1 MIEML
6 WRVGGIGLMSLVTM
20 GAGCRSV
27 SLASAGLSRVPSA
40 DSGHSVSTAE
50 VAQKPDDEESTPSRW
65 PTRWGGDPDRPGII
79 IEEDPAVS
87 MVPIHLSRDH
97 QFRSTQIEYDDA
109 NTLAGELG
117 IEHGFRFRA
126 EGPGCFLFIPNP
138 QESGTQERAT
148 PDLTRDSGKQSKD
161 NLPDLAFK
169 FVSAS
174 KLTTPET
181 KTMNIINSDGKE
193 YAIEITPAEWVKD
206 EQGELTVD
214 AKEDHVLL
222 QRTWFTYR
230 DAKGK
235 HGGEKRAPGDA
246 IGTIV
251 LLPGIFGTPDPVVD
265 ALETYWNKKG
275 YAIVRMR
282 SQPSRF
288 TEHFGFETTPEQ
300 VLALSEQVAQMNDD
314 RVAEGAYA
322 TKAAIEHVFDQRP
335 GLADRPVILIGMSG
349 GAMMLPTV
357 YAYAPE
363 LYQGAVLIAGGADFA
378 RIAIRSNY
386 GAWIDAITF
395 DFDPDSPSKGRIDNE
410 HLDAFCKAYLEDS
423 KLDAYHTAT
432 EMRSIPVLMLH
443 GTVDQAVPSATGDL
457 LYEQLGEPERWSY
470 PVGHELIFAGLATQV
485 VRIDRWINAHVIE
498 PMRESDSD

>member
-6 WRVGGIGLMSLVTM
+6 WRVGGIGFLGLAMM
-20 GAGCRSV
+20 GGGCRSV
-27 SLASAGLSRVPSA
+27 SLASIGLVEVPNA
-40 DSGHSVSTAE
+40 DSGHSVSTVE
-50 VAQKPDDEESTPSRW
+50 VAQKPDDEDSTPSRW
-65 PTRWGGDPDRPGII
+65 PTRWGDDPDRPGII

-126 EGPGCFLFIPNP
+126 EGPGCFLFIPDPLKTSP
-138 QESGTQERAT
+138 QDPGKQERAT
-148 PDLTRDSGKQSKD
+148 LDLTHDSGKVQKD

-174 KLTTPET
+174 ELSIPET
-181 KTMNIINSDGKE
+181 RTMNITNSDGKE
-193 YAIEITPAEWVKD
+193 YAIELTPAGWVMD
-206 EQGELTVD
+206 AQGERTVD
-214 AKEDHVLL
+214 TTEDHVLL

-235 HGGEKRAPGDA
+235 RGGDEQNPGDP

-265 ALETYWNKKG
+265 ALEKYWNKKG

-288 TEHFGFETTPEQ
+288 TEHFGFETTPDQ
-300 VLALSEQVAQMNDD
+300 VLALSQQVAQMNDD
-314 RVAEGAYA
+314 RVAEGAFA
-322 TKAAIEHVFDQRP
+322 TKAAIEHVFEQRP
-335 GLADRPVILIGMSG
+335 VLVDRPVILIGMSG

-386 GAWIDAITF
+386 RSWIDAITF
-395 DFDPDSPSKGRIDNE
+395 DFDPDSPGEGRIDKE
-410 HLDAFCKAYLEDS
+410 HLDAFCKVYLADS

-443 GTVDQAVPSATGDL
+443 GTADQAVPSATGDL

-485 VRIDRWINAHVIE
+485 VRIDRWIHAHVIE
-498 PMRESDSD
+498 